1 MNRKA
6 TSSGKYRKSIVV
18 IKKSAQ
24 VLIFQE
30 VLTNG
35 SIVGNRVI
43 RRFSRMKKVESISRN
58 LVSFDAFW
66 YMQFDSMRQPLGNT
80 TEIDK
85 QYCNDKKQVV
95 RLFR

>member
-1 MNRKA
+1 MNRRA
-6 TSSGKYRKSIVV
+6 TSGKYRKSIIV

-24 VLIFQE
+24 VLIIQE

-43 RRFSRMKKVESISRN
+43 RRFSRMKKVGLISRN

-66 YMQFDSMRQPLGNT
+66 YMQFDSVRQPLGST
-80 TEIDK
+80 TEINK
-85 QYCNDKKQVV
+85 
-95 RLFR
+95 